1 MAATVTAKELR
12 YQAGRILRKVM
23 AGERV
28 TVTWRGRP
36 VAVLTPLEIEDRFE
50 PMAFGLWRGRED
62 LEDVEQWLAKLRQPR
77 TLP

>member
-1 MAATVTAKELR
+1 
-12 YQAGRILRKVM
+12 M

-36 VAVLTPLEIEDRFE
+36 VAVLMPLEMEDRFE
-50 PMAFGLWRGRED
+50 PLAFGLWRGRED

-77 TLP
+77 SLQ